1 MQTPYKLFTDGN
13 SFPRAKR
20 SGFGGYIETP
30 SGEVVLD
37 FTEQVRENQ
46 YFHSFE
52 ILGILRGLQLALD
65 YGIKDIVSFCD
76 DKVTSQRLREIFVEN
91 TFAVSEAQKPE
102 LYEKV
107 MEVAEQFNSV
117 SFQYIPRQ
125 FNKKADHLSRM
136 YAKSMEESWLSQYKK
151 ALVNSANN
159 LEHDIKPKRKAFFS
173 HPSLLQLIHKG
184 NPFMVA
190 QQRSKMVRKVL
201 RAEDKK
207 DFNYIFVEYFENEE
221 DNSVE
226 LDVRLFNDKKEMLFN
241 WPSKQIFPNEIS
253 EIDRVNFFHNCLND
267 SIIEISDKFPALSK
281 LWINSNDDHIMAYTE
296 QCEKIPPKTWDSFR
310 SLYHSLDNFEKVVFH
325 HLPFDVEL
333 TFCPVKEEQ
342 EELSDDQKW
351 ATMLEEYYQID
362 NTRERRKKLGQLI
375 CHTLKTM
382 KKNGTELTEDM
393 VNDVIHKIE
402 VSVNNQP
409 SIKPK
414 KSF

>member
-20 SGFGGYIETP
+20 SGFGGYIENP
-30 SGEVVLD
+30 GGEIVLD
-37 FTEQVRENQ
+37 FTEQVRESQ

-107 MEVAEQFNSV
+107 MEIAEKFNSI

-136 YAKSMEESWLSQYKK
+136 YAKSMEESWLAQYKK
-151 ALVNSANN
+151 ALENSAKN
-159 LEHDIKPKRKAFFS
+159 LENNVQPKRKAFFA
-173 HPSLLQLIHKG
+173 HPSLLQLVHKG

-207 DFNYIFVEYFENEE
+207 GFNYVFVEYFENEN
-221 DNSVE
+221 DNSIE
-226 LDVRLFNDKKEMLFN
+226 LDVRLFNEKKEMLFN
-241 WPSKQIFPNEIS
+241 WPSKQTFQNEIS
-253 EIDRVNFFHNCLND
+253 EVDRVTFFHNCLNNSLVD
-267 SIIEISDKFPALSK
+267 ISNKFPTFNK
-281 LWINSNDDHIMAYTE
+281 LWINSNDDHIMSYTE
-296 QCEKIPPKTWDSFR
+296 QCEKIPPKTWDTFR
-310 SLYHSLDNFEKVVFH
+310 NLYHSLDSFEKIVFH
-325 HLPFDVEL
+325 HLPFDVKL
-333 TFCPVKEEQ
+333 TFCPAKEEDK
-342 EELSDDQKW
+342 ELSDDQKW
-351 ATMLEEYYQID
+351 ETMLEEYYQID
-362 NTRERRKKLGQLI
+362 NTRERRKKFGQLI

-382 KKNGTELTEDM
+382 KKNGTELTDEM

-409 SIKPK
+409 AK
-414 KSF
+414 KSQRKI